1 MKDNMYALLNDMDVQ
16 VESYEPSDV
25 TPKEMKCWKK
35 AFRMKCNKE
44 KSKKKYIGRYVA
56 VAAVLLFAIL
66 AIGPFQRETYAQIK
80 TITYNVQEMLGMET
94 NLSGYETVVGETI
107 VKDGVTITVNDVVM
121 DRNEMV
127 VSYTVTAEKLDDTTM
142 NCYLDVEVNGKSVYG
157 GSTGTCW
164 MEDDN
169 NMVALDNV
177 ILSDVDIEQ
186 KNYYKLVF
194 YTYEE
199 KPDEEVVSIFDVS
212 KVGAVEFAA
221 SGEQLAIET
230 ITIPLEEQC
239 EFPNDDTINFTK
251 FSYNTMGPRLYF
263 ELGNGNLDYDVW
275 LKGIDDLGNEIY
287 FYLSHIGGDGEC
299 WFVLAEDTGYDFSAD
314 ASQLTLQV
322 YAVEM
327 PEQNGEIGNDY
338 QSIGEPFTIELK

>member
-1 MKDNMYALLNDMDVQ
+1 MKDSIYTLLNNMDIQ
-16 VESYEPSDV
+16 VEDYEIAEVSPD
-25 TPKEMKCWKK
+25 EMKHWKK
-35 AFRMKCNKE
+35 AFKQKCNKE
-44 KSKKKYIGRYVA
+44 MSKKKHIRRYIA
-56 VAAVLLFAIL
+56 VAAVVLVCTL
-66 AIGPFQRETYAQIK
+66 AFGPFRRETYAQIK

-94 NLSGYETVVGETI
+94 DLSSYETVVGKTI
-107 VKDGVTITVNDVVM
+107 VKDGLTITVNDVVM

-127 VSYTVTAEKLDDTTM
+127 VSYTVTADDLDETTM
-142 NCYLDVEVNGKSVYG
+142 NCYLDVVVNGKSVYG

-169 NMVALDNV
+169 NVVALDNV
-177 ILSDVDIEQ
+177 ILTDVDIEQ
-186 KNYYKLVF
+186 ENYYKLVF
-194 YTYEE
+194 YVYEE
-199 KPDEEVVSIFDVS
+199 KPDEEVINIFDVS
-212 KVGAVEFAA
+212 KVGSVEFAA

-239 EFPNDDTINFTK
+239 EFPNGDTINFTM
-251 FSYNTMGPRLYF
+251 FSYNTMGPRVYF
-263 ELGNGNLDYDVW
+263 ELGNGNLDYDVR

-299 WFVLAEDTGYDFSAD
+299 WFVLEEDTGYDFSAD

-338 QSIGEPFTIELK
+338 QSIGEPFTIRLK